1 MLHLVS
7 ALNGI
12 SRGLS
17 PFTIFF
23 IVAGAVQLFWII
35 ALINDGEG
43 FDICRNRRYIILMI
57 LYIAT
62 RVPNRITNERA
73 LTING
78 IGIATGI
85 FQGLLL

>member
-1 MLHLVS
+1 
-7 ALNGI
+7 
-12 SRGLS
+12 
-17 PFTIFF
+17 
-23 IVAGAVQLFWII
+23 
-35 ALINDGEG
+35 
-43 FDICRNRRYIILMI
+43 MI